1 MAQFET
7 GSLLE
12 VPFGEWFRVL
22 EIPPAEAYRV
32 RQIQEWIFVKRAKT
46 FAAMTTLPQALRE
59 RLDKQFRLR
68 TLEPVSQQVS
78 ARDGTQR
85 LLFRTL
91 DGKDVS
97 AVFLPAGAPRR
108 DRAAVPEIP
117 SDKQGPGSGGQGSA
131 EGAAPA
137 GEIALLEEEADEE
150 GRYSLCMSTQ
160 VGCAWGCV
168 FCASGLV
175 KFQRNLSAAEIME
188 QLILAEEATGKKV
201 SSLLFMGMGE
211 PLANYN
217 NLLWALRC
225 FRAPGAFNYG
235 ARHVTVSTSGL
246 VPQILKLAEE
256 GPKVNLAVSLHA
268 ADDETRRKI
277 LPKSSQWAIK
287 DLLKASWAYQK
298 TIGGGRVTFEYILL
312 KGVNDSLRAAQRL
325 SNLLRDKKAWVNLIA
340 YNPVPG
346 LRWQKPDHESVMK
359 FAEVLSSRGIFVRV
373 RKPQGT
379 DIAAGC
385 GQLGKPQKVA

>member
-1 MAQFET
+1 MSQFET

-12 VPFGEWFRVL
+12 VPFGEWARVL
-22 EIPPAEAYRV
+22 ELPPAEVYRV
-32 RQIQEWIFVKRAKT
+32 RQIQEWIFAKRAKT
-46 FAAMTTLPQALRE
+46 FSAMTTLPQALRE

-68 TLEPVSQQVS
+68 TLRLVSQETS

-85 LLFRTL
+85 LFFKTM
-91 DGKDVS
+91 DDKDVS
-97 AVFLPAGAPRR
+97 AVFLPGRKEEEDGEEEAAP
-108 DRAAVPEIP
+108 E
-117 SDKQGPGSGGQGSA
+117 SSA
-131 EGAAPA
+131 EGAAA
-137 GEIALLEEEADEE
+137 RQGRGNSA

-175 KFQRNLSAAEIME
+175 KFQRNLTAAEIMD
-188 QLILAEEATGKKV
+188 QLMLAEEATGKKV

-246 VPQILKLAEE
+246 VPQVLKLAEE

-268 ADDETRRKI
+268 ADDVTRARI
-277 LPKSSQWAIK
+277 LPKSSQWPMK

-346 LRWQKPDHESVMK
+346 LKWGKPDPESVRK